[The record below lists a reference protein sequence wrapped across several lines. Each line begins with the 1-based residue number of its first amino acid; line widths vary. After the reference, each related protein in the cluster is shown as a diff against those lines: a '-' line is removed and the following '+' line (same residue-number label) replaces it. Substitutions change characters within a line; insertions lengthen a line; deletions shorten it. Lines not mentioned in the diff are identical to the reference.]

1 MINRFSV
8 KPLSLCVTILS
19 DVASFKK
26 IPDLVITNCNI
37 LSVYT
42 DMIINNKE
50 VWISNGRIA
59 AIRNVGDSKKYF
71 QENLNTYNAKNGI
84 IAPGLIDPHMHIES
98 SMMTACAYSE
108 AAL

>member
-8 KPLSLCVTILS
+8 KPLSLCGPILS

-26 IPDLVITNCNI
+26 NPDLVITNCDI

-50 VWISNGRIA
+50 VWVSNGRIA
-59 AIRNVGDSKKYF
+59 AIKNVGDSKKYF
-71 QENLNTYNAKNGI
+71 QEKINIYDAKK
-84 IAPGLIDPHMHIES
+84 E
-98 SMMTACAYSE
+98 
-108 AAL
+108 